1 MTLIK
6 KTLFSSLGYLFLGTG
21 IAGFILPG
29 LPGAP
34 FILLAFW
41 AFSKAEHPLY
51 NKLLNHPKYGR
62 IYIDWTEGKGIP
74 WKIKTLA
81 LFMMWVSISITSG
94 LLLKI
99 LYLKMLIILIALGV
113 SFYLLWIVPTRKK

>member
-1 MTLIK
+1 MK
-6 KTLFSSLGYLFLGTG
+6 KTLFGALGYLFLGIG

-41 AFSKAEHPLY
+41 AFLKADHPLY
-51 NKLLNHPKYGR
+51 HKLLNHPKYGR
-62 IYIDWTEGKGIP
+62 IYKDWIAGKGIP

-81 LFMMWVSISITSG
+81 LFMMWLSISITSG
-94 LLLKI
+94 FILKI
-99 LYLKMLIILIALGV
+99 LYLKMLVILIALGISV
-113 SFYLLWIVPTRKK
+113 YLLWIVPTRKD